1 MKTKIIFYQREE
13 KVVRNRK
20 DKLVNSNQKK
30 KWLYEFQI
38 FTSQI
43 ELFKSVVASEG
54 THDFIADMDSLKVVL
69 PMEPKYL
76 VDPTMNDII
85 DGTLRVLGKT
95 TRVVLNQN
103 DKISLFRKS
112 AISNFEEIGDA
123 LIPIK
128 EGISDSGFTG
138 LVETEIVGPTMQV
151 IPISIFS

>member
-1 MKTKIIFYQREE
+1 M
-13 KVVRNRK
+13 
-20 DKLVNSNQKK
+20 
-30 KWLYEFQI
+30 
-38 FTSQI
+38 
-43 ELFKSVVASEG
+43 FKSVVASEG

-69 PMEPKYL
+69 PMEPNYL

-85 DGTLRVLGKT
+85 DGTFRVFGKA
-95 TRVVLNQN
+95 TRIVLDQN

-112 AISNFEEIGDA
+112 AISDFKEIGDA

-138 LVETEIVGPTMQV
+138 SVETEIVGPTMQV